1 MPENQENPRAVTV
14 YLYELDVE
22 IVQEEAGLDGS
33 NFSAALRKII
43 RRDARNYRP
52 MPPETEQANA

>member
-1 MPENQENPRAVTV
+1 MPENAKAVTV
-14 YLYELDVE
+14 YLGELDLE
-22 IVQEEAGLDGS
+22 IIREQEGLDGS

-43 RRDARNYRP
+43 REWARNYRP